1 MIFKNILLTIL
12 LIIFYSGCTNQS
24 NIQLNHGILELK
36 FPNNKIA
43 LELKNPILHKFNRF
57 VSQAYTAS
65 EGAYHIQ
72 YIRLR
77 SNVTWN
83 GLASGHF
90 RYQFIQEFKG
100 AQTTD
105 ILELK
110 NIKAYKY
117 VYEGKNLFLISIS
130 NVYSNT
136 FIVDYTGFIVSK
148 IFEQNH
154 HIPISLQTKQ
164 RLKKSLLDHYFENYF
179 SAEREFDSR
188 FRL

>member
-1 MIFKNILLTIL
+1 MIFRNILFVFG
-12 LIIFYSGCTNQS
+12 LIVFYSGCTNQS
-24 NIQLNHGILELK
+24 SIQLKQGIFELNL
-36 FPNNKIA
+36 PENKIL
-43 LELKNPILHKFNRF
+43 LELKNPIIHKFNRF

-77 SNVTWN
+77 HNVTWN

-100 AQTTD
+100 AQTIE
-105 ILELK
+105 ILDHQ

-117 VYEGKNLFLISIS
+117 EHQGKNLYLISIS

-148 IFEQNH
+148 IFEDNH

-164 RLKKSLLDHYFENYF
+164 RLKKSLLDHHFENYF